1 MPRPIDGWAAVGS
14 VLGRVLLV
22 GPPAWVRPETV
33 AQMAGALA
41 FLRRDALAAIDG
53 ADTTTAP
60 TLLGMG
66 RTQYMAA
73 RAPGGWL
80 SSHRAHA
87 TLAEVFARD
96 SQ

>member
-33 AQMAGALA
+33 AQMAAALA
-41 FLRRDALAAIDG
+41 SLRSDALAAVDG
-53 ADTTTAP
+53 ADTVTAP

-73 RAPGGWL
+73 RATGGWL
-80 SSHRAHA
+80 SSHRANAA
-87 TLAEVFARD
+87 TAAAAERGR
-96 SQ
+96 